1 MDERRKPRS
10 IGIDTENSLK
20 YKEGFRILV
29 TSETGG
35 DKLGVRKECRIMAR
49 KEFTDEVLYTLR
61 QNPYTLNATRNRLSL
76 TLEAIEKICVITT
89 WGSKYYLIVV
99 REYGGYEYLD
109 AVKAKDFYVT
119 DNSIPK
125 DWVELKWPFLSPF
138 IKENSRLGV
147 SYRITYYLGPKCILQ
162 DNDFLFNLFED
173 RAMAYSFYQSNI
185 GETNVK

>member
-1 MDERRKPRS
+1 MTIRLLEHKKNRDKYWSQDYNES
-10 IGIDTENSLK
+10 IA
-20 YKEGFRILV
+20 F
-29 TSETGG
+29 
-35 DKLGVRKECRIMAR
+35 VRNNNI
-49 KEFTDEVLYTLR
+49 EV
-61 QNPYTLNATRNRLSL
+61 
-76 TLEAIEKICVITT
+76 ICVITT

-109 AVKAKDFYVT
+109 TVEAKDFYVT

-125 DWVELKWPFLSPF
+125 DWVELKWPSLSPF
-138 IKENSRLGV
+138 IKENSGIGI
-147 SYRITYYLGPKCILQ
+147 SYRITYYMGPKCILQ